1 MDNYTP
7 DASFEFPRSLPAGG
21 IYEGPWEA
29 LEFMTTVNE
38 RLEDPRP
45 EPEEFIRD
53 GDRLIVLCTWRA
65 RVPSTGRD
73 VAARVAHVF
82 TLERGDLPL
91 PEQRVTSFE
100 MIADTAAFAAA
111 LAEAD
116 SG

>member
-1 MDNYTP
+1 
-7 DASFEFPRSLPAGG
+7 
-21 IYEGPWEA
+21 
-29 LEFMTTVNE
+29 MTTVNE

-65 RVPSTGRD
+65 RVPSTGRQ
-73 VAARVAHVF
+73 VEARVAHVF
-82 TLERGDLPL
+82 TREGGDGPFA
-91 PEQRVTSFE
+91 EQKVTAFE
-100 MIADTAAFAAA
+100 FIGDSAVFAAA